1 MEACPI
7 ELQLLIFSFA
17 CTDDGS
23 TGRSLSLVSRAFYEL
38 SYPYQWNSL
47 AIRGYPQAV
56 AFAKLLYS
64 LQPTAFSPPRVP
76 RAIHNLFVSTRT
88 EHAAHDN
95 IIGEPP
101 DAWVGVLCSILRY
114 AAPTLQTLS
123 IVCFE
128 STRDC
133 AAILSHA
140 LRVRYPALTE
150 LTIRGRCMVRRFP
163 RPTPIEEV
171 GSSDSVTVDD
181 RRQSDK
187 LGEAKEGGD
196 KPRTWQPIPTLRR
209 LHIAC
214 TFQGMTLG
222 THAEHTFISELAPE
236 LTHLRLSVLDLWG
249 SRRIAEILH
258 AECAENGMADPLLE
272 VFPVNTLAHLTH
284 PLQPIGNGANAA
296 AAGDPDVRVAKR
308 VTWDRVLPST
318 NQLELF
324 AFQPPPTESLDFY
337 CSCCMDVRGDRD
349 VMRVFEALAR
359 GSDGRF
365 LLVPCCTR
373 EGYGFSEALADWLG
387 RMGGSQGCWGAD
399 RQDSEPPV
407 AVDAART
414 PPHGEEAL
422 DVARARR
429 KQRRAS
435 SLQSIKS
442 ALQKAKF
449 W

>member
-1 MEACPI
+1 METCPV

-23 TGRSLSLVSRAFYEL
+23 AGRSLSLVSRAFYQL
-38 SYPYQWNSL
+38 SYPYQWSSL

-64 LQPTAFSPPRVP
+64 LQPTPFSPPRVP
-76 RAIHNLFVSTRT
+76 RAIHNLFVSTRPAQ
-88 EHAAHDN
+88 AAYDH
-95 IIGEPP
+95 IIVEPP
-101 DAWVGVLCSILRY
+101 LSWVGVLCSILRY
-114 AAPTLQTLS
+114 AAPTLKTLS

-128 STRDC
+128 SSADC

-150 LTIRGRCMVRRFP
+150 LTIRGRCMIRRFP
-163 RPTPIEEV
+163 RPTPIEE
-171 GSSDSVTVDD
+171 GASDDNMPVDD
-181 RRQSDK
+181 RRQSDE
-187 LGEAKEGGD
+187 LEDSEQEED

-249 SRRIAEILH
+249 SKRIAEILH
-258 AECAENGMADPLLE
+258 AECAESGMVDPLLE
-272 VFPVNTLAHLTH
+272 VWPSRPET
-284 PLQPIGNGANAA
+284 PLHDPSSSRSSAPAQ
-296 AAGDPDVRVAKR
+296 DPDVQIAKR
-308 VTWDRVLPST
+308 VNWDRVLPSAGS
-318 NQLELF
+318 LELF
-324 AFQPPPTESLDFY
+324 VFQPPPTEFLDFY

-365 LLVPCCTR
+365 LLVPCRTR

-387 RMGGSQGCWGAD
+387 RMNGLQGCW
-399 RQDSEPPV
+399 
-407 AVDAART
+407 
-414 PPHGEEAL
+414 
-422 DVARARR
+422 
-429 KQRRAS
+429 
-435 SLQSIKS
+435 
-442 ALQKAKF
+442 
-449 W
+449 

>member
-1 MEACPI
+1 MEGCPV
-7 ELQLLIFSFA
+7 ELQLLIFSLA

-23 TGRSLSLVSRAFYEL
+23 AGRSLSLVSRAFYQL
-38 SYPYQWNSL
+38 SYPYQWSSL

-64 LQPTAFSPPRVP
+64 LQPTPYNPPRAP
-76 RAIHNLFVSTRT
+76 RAIHNLFVSTRPA
-88 EHAAHDN
+88 HAAYDH
-95 IIGEPP
+95 IVVEPP
-101 DAWVGVLCSILRY
+101 LAWVGILCSILRY
-114 AAPTLQTLS
+114 AAPTLKTLS
-123 IVCFE
+123 IICFE
-128 STRDC
+128 SSADC

-140 LRVRYPALTE
+140 LRVRYPALSE
-150 LTIRGRCMVRRFP
+150 LTVRGRCMIRRFP

-171 GSSDSVTVDD
+171 GRSDDVTVDD
-181 RRQSDK
+181 RRQSDELVDAE
-187 LGEAKEGGD
+187 LGED

-214 TFQGMTLG
+214 TFQGMSLG
-222 THAEHTFISELAPE
+222 THAEHTFISELAPN

-258 AECAENGMADPLLE
+258 AECAESGMADPLLE
-272 VFPVNTLAHLTH
+272 VWPSGLET
-284 PLQPIGNGANAA
+284 PLHNPSPSCRSARQTSATRFSAS
-296 AAGDPDVRVAKR
+296 R

-318 NQLELF
+318 SSLELF
-324 AFQPPPTESLDFY
+324 VFQPPPTEFLDFY

-349 VMRVFEALAR
+349 VMRVFEALVR

-365 LLVPCCTR
+365 LLVPCRTR

-387 RMGGSQGCWGAD
+387 RMNGSQGCWDAD
-399 RQDSEPPV
+399 KEDNGPPG
-407 AVDAART
+407 AVDAVRT
-414 PPHGEEAL
+414 SPHGEEAL
-422 DVARARR
+422 EFRARR